1 MRALSKANLPGIFS
15 YEENAETNAT
25 SAPSAFLF
33 KSHLGLSF
41 LSFSCEPSPFQFS
54 KREYLIC
61 LGINLT
67 PDQDNPFASPA
78 KTISVAQ
85 AVTPPPS
92 LDGNQP
98 IHFSGRIEDPDLTIL
113 GIRAT
118 GIAKHLG
125 IAGIGLIGVAPM
137 LLVFAKPIFPSIG
150 FRYED
155 VAATSVVLGYVALI
169 TTALF
174 LSLIHI

>member
-1 MRALSKANLPGIFS
+1 M
-15 YEENAETNAT
+15 
-25 SAPSAFLF
+25 
-33 KSHLGLSF
+33 
-41 LSFSCEPSPFQFS
+41 
-54 KREYLIC
+54 
-61 LGINLT
+61 T

-92 LDGNQP
+92 LDDNQP

-150 FRYED
+150 FRYEA

-169 TTALF
+169 TTAFFALPPGVKWWKDPVSGWLTDKEVHLQF
-174 LSLIHI
+174 NKFQINAPIWWFKYEVTDNTILVKHQKGRLSTVLLLSLIHI